1 MAEPLFP
8 SSDHDH
14 ATCAA
19 AALAEAEAICARHGA
34 RLTPKRRAVL
44 SLLLEDHVPLGA
56 YEIAE
61 RVAWGERRPASV
73 AIYRVLAF
81 LENLGLVHRIES
93 LNAYLACGQPLSRH
107 GAQFLVCTGC
117 RRVAEAS
124 DAPTERAV
132 GRLAG
137 RFGFA
142 VQAPVIEIKGLCPG
156 CASAEAAGGD
166 D

>member
-56 YEIAE
+56 YEIAG
-61 RVAWGERRPASV
+61 RVAWGDRRPASV

-81 LENLGLVHRIES
+81 LEHLGLVHRIES
-93 LNAYLACGQPLSRH
+93 LNAYLACVRPSRAH
-107 GAQFLVCTGC
+107 GAQFLVCTAC

-124 DAPTERAV
+124 DTAMQRAV
-132 GRLAG
+132 IRLAANI
-137 RFGFA
+137 GFL
-142 VQAPVIEIKGLCPG
+142 VRAPVVEIKGLCPD
-156 CASAEAAGGD
+156 CATTGNG
-166 D
+166 